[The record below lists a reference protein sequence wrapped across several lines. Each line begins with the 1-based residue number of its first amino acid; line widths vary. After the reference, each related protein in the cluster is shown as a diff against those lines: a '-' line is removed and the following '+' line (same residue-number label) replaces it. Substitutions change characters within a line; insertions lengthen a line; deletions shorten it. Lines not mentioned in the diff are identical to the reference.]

1 MRRREFIAGLGSA
14 GVAWPL
20 ASRAQQP
27 AMPVVGFVN
36 TLSADVGA
44 PYVVAFRKA
53 LSEAGYVEGRNVT
66 VEYHW
71 LEGQFDRVPA
81 LMADLVRRRVAVIAA
96 VGDNPTRA
104 AKS

>member
-1 MRRREFIAGLGSA
+1 MQFHQLKRREFIALLGGTA
-14 GVAWPL
+14 AWPRT
-20 ASRAQQP
+20 ARAQQP

-66 VEYHW
+66 VEYH
-71 LEGQFDRVPA
+71 LAGGPIRSPPG
-81 LMADLVRRRVAVIAA
+81 AD
-96 VGDNPTRA
+96 G
-104 AKS
+104 